1 VRLLLAVAA
10 AVLVAG
16 CSLPEREPPSAWVRA
31 ADAVCAGH
39 VDEFSNVPG
48 FTDKTLEELQD
59 HELTTGSFVEIE
71 RWAGDFLAVGRRVER
86 EVEAIGEPRS
96 PDERRWLELN
106 RENGLALEQVRAAAA
121 ARDAD
126 GVYAAFDRQAE
137 LSEEFI
143 ELSQELGFRTCGTV
157 VAD

>member
-1 VRLLLAVAA
+1 VRRVVVVA

-31 ADAVCAGH
+31 ADAVCAAH
-39 VDEFSNVPG
+39 VDEFSTVPG

-106 RENGLALEQVRAAAA
+106 RENGLTLEQVRAAAA
-121 ARDAD
+121 ARDED
-126 GVYAAFDRQAE
+126 GVYAAFERQAE

>member
-1 VRLLLAVAA
+1 VRRVVAVSA

-31 ADAVCAGH
+31 ADAVCAAH
-39 VDEFSNVPG
+39 ADEFSNVTG
-48 FTDKTLEELQD
+48 FTEKTLEELQD

-86 EVEAIGEPRS
+86 EIEAVGEPRS
-96 PDERRWLELN
+96 LQERRWLELN
-106 RENGLALEQVRAAAA
+106 RENGRALERVRAAAA

>member
-1 VRLLLAVAA
+1 VRLLLAVGA

-16 CSLPEREPPSAWVRA
+16 CLPEREPPSAWVRA
-31 ADAVCAGH
+31 ADAVCAAH
-39 VDEFSNVPG
+39 VDEFGNVKG
-48 FTDKTLEELQD
+48 FTAKALEELQD

-71 RWAGDFLAVGRRVER
+71 RWAGDFLAVGRRVEQD
-86 EVEAIGEPRS
+86 VEAVGEPRS
-96 PDERRWLELN
+96 PEERRWLELN
-106 RENGLALEQVRAAAA
+106 RENGRALERVQAAAA

-126 GVYAAFDRQAE
+126 AVYAGFERQAE

-157 VAD
+157 VTE